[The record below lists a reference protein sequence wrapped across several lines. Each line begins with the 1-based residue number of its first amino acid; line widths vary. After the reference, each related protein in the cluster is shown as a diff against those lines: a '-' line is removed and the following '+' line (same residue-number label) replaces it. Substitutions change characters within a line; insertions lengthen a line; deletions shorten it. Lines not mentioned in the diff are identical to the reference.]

1 MLVLNNLSQDY
12 YFCEIDKEN
21 SLATSSDLGI
31 AFGNTEFDEKGN
43 ANIILLIT
51 EQDDYLKKSYVSNGV
66 PIKNL
71 FFSGVMD
78 TSSGRFYLQTNTNII
93 SVESGNNEKLKDF
106 LNASIQSELTD
117 KQQIFL
123 YQLEFSK
130 DKTKSGIKIGKIK
143 KIEFKKFETKK
154 SKKLKDAPFNKMLY
168 LEAIPEFEKLVY
180 KLMKNQSESPQP
192 QPIITDDIS
201 DELKKLLDKVAED
214 DGQESTSVGPPPE
227 QIIAKPIV
235 GDIIQ
240 LGGEFG
246 KVTLVENDT
255 IQFET
260 LTKEQASEILNSQF
274 KELQNN

>member
-12 YFCEIDKEN
+12 YFCQIDKMDSAKGGVFAN
-21 SLATSSDLGI
+21 IGI

-51 EQDDYLKKSYVSNGV
+51 EQENYLKNSYVDNGV

-71 FFSGVMD
+71 FFSGIMD
-78 TSSGRFYLQTNTNII
+78 ISNGRYYLQTNTNII
-93 SVESGNNEKLKDF
+93 SIESGNNERLRDF

-130 DKTKSGIKIGKIK
+130 DRVK

-154 SKKLKDAPFNKMLY
+154 TKKLEDAPFNKMLY

-214 DGQESTSVGPPPE
+214 DGQESTSIGPPPE
-227 QIIAKPIV
+227 QVFAKPIV